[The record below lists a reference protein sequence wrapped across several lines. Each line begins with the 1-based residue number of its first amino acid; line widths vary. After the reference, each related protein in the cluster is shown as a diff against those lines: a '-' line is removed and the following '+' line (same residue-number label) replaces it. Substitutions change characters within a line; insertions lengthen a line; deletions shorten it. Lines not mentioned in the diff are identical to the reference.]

1 MTTIASASGH
11 WTGVSM
17 TPPVLCS
24 SRVSVSE
31 SSGSGRRVALTPTES
46 LECIKPSKEN
56 AELAL
61 HGKKSHD
68 GKEADQSTW
77 EEDKQ
82 WVRG

>member
-11 WTGVSM
+11 WGTGVSM

-46 LECIKPSKEN
+46 LDCIKPSKEK
-56 AELAL
+56 AESSL

-68 GKEADQSTW
+68 GMEVDQSDW
-77 EEDKQ
+77 SEAK
-82 WVRG
+82 